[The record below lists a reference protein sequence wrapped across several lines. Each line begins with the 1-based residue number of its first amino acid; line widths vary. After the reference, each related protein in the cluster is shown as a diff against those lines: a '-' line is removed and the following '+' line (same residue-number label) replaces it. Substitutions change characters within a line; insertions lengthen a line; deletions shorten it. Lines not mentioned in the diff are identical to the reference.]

1 MKFVRKLLG
10 KPEPKP
16 TWDIKPA
23 EDRPAPREREPEV
36 VEQVLDVSPEVDPW
50 ETSANE
56 FTTTELGRMDELPQ
70 EEKHPWLDD
79 ETLDTIQLEASDL
92 PEDIYNSGG
101 WDQTFENDTRRLK
114 TIQIGSNTDHD
125 ATGAFNPYDTGSMR
139 KGWKK

>member
-10 KPEPKP
+10 KSKPTP

-23 EDRPAPREREPEV
+23 EQRPAPRDRQPEV
-36 VEQVLDVSPEVDPW
+36 VEEVLEVSPEVDPM
-50 ETSANE
+50 EIDTREVAPMG
-56 FTTTELGRMDELPQ
+56 ELSQ

-79 ETLDTIQLEASDL
+79 ESLDTIQLEASDL
-92 PEDIYNSGG
+92 SDDIYNSGG
-101 WDQTFENDTRRLK
+101 WEQAFENDTRRLK
-114 TIQIGSNTDHD
+114 TIQIGADTDQD